1 MAKIITGFH
10 SIEEKVRAG
19 KNQIYTYDNKK
30 SGMVKQYADIPG
42 VDE

>member
-19 KNQIYTYDNKK
+19 KNQPNLVTKAK
-30 SGMVKQYADIPG
+30 WERLL
-42 VDE
+42 DEAERKEEKF